1 MLQIQQDLWE
11 ATHREA
17 LSKVSNSPGMSET
30 VTETQTDNGR
40 NSPSISG
47 ANNSH
52 RRSASADFCQLIEND
67 MENLKQGHL
76 RTSRR
81 YIEVGRSDSRA
92 SIPNSSF
99 TSSVNKQSLP
109 IHLISAKN
117 EQKVNP
123 KNPQQIPTKLSGQSS
138 VSSLS
143 GISQKLS
150 FRLASST
157 STSSLPSQGSGGSL
171 QTNNS
176 SSLLKSSSLKG
187 VMKLAQPGGSKGKSS
202 GIVSSDGKQGSPKQD
217 QKGNKT
223 DGVIY
228 F

>member
-1 MLQIQQDLWE
+1 
-11 ATHREA
+11 
-17 LSKVSNSPGMSET
+17 
-30 VTETQTDNGR
+30 
-40 NSPSISG
+40 
-47 ANNSH
+47 
-52 RRSASADFCQLIEND
+52 

-81 YIEVGRSDSRA
+81 YNDVGRSDSRA

-143 GISQKLS
+143 GISQKLP

-157 STSSLPSQGSGGSL
+157 SASSLPSQGSGGSL
-171 QTNNS
+171 QTNNNS
-176 SSLLKSSSLKG
+176 SSLNQKSYTPNVSSSLKG
-187 VMKLAQPGGSKGKSS
+187 VMKLAQPGGSKGKSP
-202 GIVSSDGKQGSPKQD
+202 GNVSSDGKQGSPKQD